1 MVMHK
6 AATLIIAYLVVV
18 TALLAG
24 AYVPVAAHDVEAL
37 LAPSSSSTELTTQ
50 APCTTDADC
59 EAWAL
64 GQGMDTTP
72 TLEPA
77 ADGGEGYVC
86 PAGMDLH
93 DTEMP
98 ELGAQG
104 VVCRTHLMEV

>member
-1 MVMHK
+1 MHK

-24 AYVPVAAHDVEAL
+24 AYVPVAAHDVAQ
-37 LAPSSSSTELTTQ
+37 LADP
-50 APCTTDADC
+50 APTARAVCTTDADC

-64 GQGMDTTP
+64 EQGMDTTP

-77 ADGGEGYVC
+77 DDGGEGYVC
-86 PAGMDLH
+86 PAGMELY

-98 ELGAQG
+98 DLGAQG
-104 VVCRTHLMEV
+104 VVCRTHLREV